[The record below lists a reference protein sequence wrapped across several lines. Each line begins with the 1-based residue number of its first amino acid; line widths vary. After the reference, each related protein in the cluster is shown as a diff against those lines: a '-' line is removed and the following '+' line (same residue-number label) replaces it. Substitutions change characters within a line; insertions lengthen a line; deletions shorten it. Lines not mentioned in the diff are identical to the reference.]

1 MITEATIGIHRARLH
16 VPRGWVAQ
24 GRTELDFDQAL
35 VDFIWRTY
43 GRHVS
48 VAIGW
53 KGEPY
58 DTCSDVEIE
67 VGGTVDP
74 TVEPMA
80 RALYDAALNTIA
92 SYVEFLSGVPAEVKE
107 TQAHSGGRKRAGATP
122 EQADEPLTT
131 DKVQ

>member
-16 VPRGWVAQ
+16 VSRGYVAQ
-24 GRTELDFDQAL
+24 GGTESGFEQEL
-35 VDFIWRTY
+35 VGFIWQTY

-80 RALYDAALNTIA
+80 RSLYDAALATIA
-92 SYVEFLSGVPAEVKE
+92 DYVAFLSGVPAVVKE
-107 TQAHSGGRKRAGATP
+107 TQAHSGGRKGAGA

>member
-1 MITEATIGIHRARLH
+1 MIIEATIGIHRARLH
-16 VPRGWVAQ
+16 VSGGWIARG
-24 GRTELDFDQAL
+24 GTELSFDTEL
-35 VDFIWRTY
+35 VAFIWRTY

-53 KGEPY
+53 AGEPY
-58 DTCSDVEIE
+58 DTCSDVDIE

-80 RALYDAALNTIA
+80 RSLYDAALATIA
-92 SYVEFLSGVPAEVKE
+92 SYVEFLSGVPARVKE
-107 TQAHSGGRKRAGATP
+107 THAHSGGRKRAGAR